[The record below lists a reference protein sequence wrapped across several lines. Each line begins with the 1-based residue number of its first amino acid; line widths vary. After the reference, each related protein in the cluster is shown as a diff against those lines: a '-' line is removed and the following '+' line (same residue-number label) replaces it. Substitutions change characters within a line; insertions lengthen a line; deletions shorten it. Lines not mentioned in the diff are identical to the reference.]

1 VSDATTRAKD
11 CFEMAAKALDEKNI
25 DLAVGWRELGDAFL
39 RAQDADMRKNL
50 VPA

>member
-1 VSDATTRAKD
+1 MSDSTTRAKD
-11 CFEMAAKALDEKNI
+11 CFEMASKALDEKNI

-39 RAQDADMRKNL
+39 RAQDADTRKNL